1 MTLSVLLCDDETE
14 QAQRC
19 RESLEALCIDIT
31 IKTLV
36 GQELLDQVDILDQR
50 AVQARHGADRPTSRA
65 KKAKPRPWERQCEF
79 DRADVVLIDYDL
91 VGTDD
96 TRSASLTGE
105 GVAYLARCYS
115 DVGVIV
121 AFDQFQS
128 TQTFDLTLHG
138 HLESFADINLTSDL
152 IADRG
157 LWTEEFAAFR
167 PWGWPVLTAE
177 PARYRSLASRVAKEL
192 DAPILQAVGLIGP
205 RRLNPVGDALL
216 RDHLDFISHPVKE
229 PEQVTFAD
237 FVTSCK
243 MGLRVKDRP
252 WDELAIA
259 RIAAARVGKWL
270 EKVVLPGQNILVDA
284 PHLAMR
290 FPSLLKGSKASLETW
305 NKTTSLTPEA
315 EDVGLKQSLTRT
327 TRFQPSEWLS
337 RPAWYWPILSRST
350 AIKEVR
356 DPWQSEEPS
365 FVFCEDTSR
374 FASPDEV
381 KEFVATLPSD
391 YVRRYVMRLP
401 SVNYEPRARFAL

>member
-1 MTLSVLLCDDETE
+1 V
-14 QAQRC
+14 
-19 RESLEALCIDIT
+19 
-31 IKTLV
+31 
-36 GQELLDQVDILDQR
+36 
-50 AVQARHGADRPTSRA
+50 TSRA
-65 KKAKPRPWERQCEF
+65 KKPKRRPWEKPCEF
-79 DRADVVLIDYDL
+79 DAADIVLIDYDL

-96 TRSASLTGE
+96 TKSASLTGE

-128 TQTFDLTLHG
+128 TQTFDLTLRG

-157 LWTEEFAAFR
+157 LWTEEFGAFR
-167 PWGWPVLTAE
+167 PWGWPILTAE
-177 PARYRSLASRVAKEL
+177 PARYRALASRVVKQI
-192 DAPILQAVGLIGP
+192 DVPILQAVGLIGS
-205 RRLNPVGDALL
+205 RRLNPVGDSLL
-216 RDHLDFISHPVKE
+216 RDHLDFISHPEKE
-229 PEQVTFAD
+229 PEDVTFAD
-237 FVTSCK
+237 FVISCK

-252 WDELAIA
+252 WDDRAIA

-290 FPSLLKGSKASLETW
+290 FPSLLKGSKTSLDTW
-305 NKTTSLTPEA
+305 NKTTSLTPET
-315 EDVGLKQSLTRT
+315 EDAGLKQSLTRA

-337 RPAWYWPILSRST
+337 RPAWYWPLLSRST

-356 DPWQSEEPS
+356 DPWQSEEPA